1 MAPIDVAAARADTPG
16 CGHVTHLNNAGA
28 ALAPRVVTDTVVEH
42 LRREA
47 DIGAYEAAEEV
58 AARVESVYERV
69 ADFINADVDEIALLE
84 SATRAWTSAFTALRF
99 RPGDRILTHRV
110 EYASNFIPLLQVARR
125 DGVSIEIVDDAPD
138 GSIDVAHLAALIDD
152 RVRVVAVTHVPS
164 QSGLVNPAAAVG
176 AITRSAGVPFFLDA
190 CQSVGQ
196 LPIDVEH
203 LQCDVLAAT
212 GRKFLRAPRGTGF
225 LFVRQPLL
233 AELEPPA
240 PDLRGAEWTDK
251 HEYTLRPDARR
262 FEQWERS
269 VANVLGLGEAVRY
282 AAHVG
287 IDAIAARVRALAAEL
302 RNLLA
307 GLDPVQVRDEGD
319 DRCGIVTFTVEGVAP
334 DEVVRRLRASRV
346 NMWAIDAS
354 TARLDLGGRAL
365 PAVVRASVH
374 YYNTAEELD
383 RAVQLLAAIAA
394 QG

>member
-1 MAPIDVAAARADTPG
+1 VGRIDVAAARADTPG
-16 CGHVTHLNNAGA
+16 CEHVTHLNNAGA

-58 AARVESVYERV
+58 AARVESVYEGV
-69 ADFINADVDEIALLE
+69 AGFINADVDEIALLE
-84 SATRAWTSAFTALRF
+84 SATRAWTSAFTALQF

-125 DGVSIEIVDDAPD
+125 DGVSIEIVNDAPD
-138 GSIDVAHLAALIDD
+138 GSIDVAHLAALLDD
-152 RVRVVAVTHVPS
+152 KVRVVALTHVPS

-176 AITRSAGVPFFLDA
+176 AIARAAGVPFFLDA

-225 LFVRQPLL
+225 LFVRRSLL

-240 PDLRGAEWTDK
+240 PDLRGAEWTDA

-282 AAHVG
+282 AKRVG
-287 IDAIAARVRALAAEL
+287 IDAIAARVRALATEL

-307 GLDPVQVRDEGD
+307 GLDAVQVRDEGD
-319 DRCGIVTFTVEGVAP
+319 DRCGIVTFTVERVAP

-346 NMWAIDAS
+346 NVWAIDAA
-354 TARLDLGGRAL
+354 TARLDLGGRSL

-394 QG
+394 HG